1 MALPPLSLAADHEL
15 MTKEIIVGYDGSAPS
30 TEAVFWAADEA
41 KVRGSVLRIVSCFGV
56 PIAADPMSGWAP
68 TAYSSVIDAGQT
80 ELARIKE
87 VVAEQTPGVEIIN
100 EVLAESPAYALV
112 DSADAEDLMV
122 VGASSHHGA
131 AAFWLGST
139 ARHVVRHSPCPVV
152 VVRGA
157 ASRGCPDR
165 VVVGIDGSAIS
176 NRALAWAGEEADR
189 HHVGL
194 LIVHTWLYPYLPV
207 DTSAAQA
214 RDLVSVDAACVL
226 NRAIESAREQFA
238 AEIHGQ
244 LVEGSPAVSLLEV
257 VRDGDLLVVGSHG
270 RGALAANV
278 FGSTVNHVLD
288 GSAVPVV
295 VVRGTN
301 DDD

>member
-1 MALPPLSLAADHEL
+1 

-41 KVRGSVLRIVSCFGV
+41 NVRGSVLKIVSCFGAPMV
-56 PIAADPMSGWAP
+56 SDPLSGWAP
-68 TAYSSVIDAGQT
+68 TAYASLLDANQSA
-80 ELARIKE
+80 LAKIKE
-87 VVAEQTPGVEIIN
+87 VVMTASPGVEV
-100 EVLAESPAYALV
+100 ETEATAESASFALI
-112 DSADAEDLMV
+112 DGADAEDLIV
-122 VGASSHHGA
+122 VGASGHHGA

-165 VVVGIDGSAIS
+165 IVVGIDGSAMS

-194 LIVHTWLYPYLPV
+194 LIVHAWLYPYLPV
-207 DTSAAQA
+207 DTSSAQA

-226 NRAIESAREQFA
+226 DRAMETAREQFA
-238 AEIHGQ
+238 AEISGQ
-244 LVEGSPAVSLLEV
+244 LVEGAPAISLLEV
-257 VRDGDLLVVGSHG
+257 VRDGDLLVVGSRG
-270 RGALAANV
+270 RGGLAANL
-278 FGSTVNHVLD
+278 FGSTVNVVLD
-288 GSAVPVV
+288 GCAVPVV
-295 VVRGTN
+295 VVRGTH
-301 DDD
+301 DED